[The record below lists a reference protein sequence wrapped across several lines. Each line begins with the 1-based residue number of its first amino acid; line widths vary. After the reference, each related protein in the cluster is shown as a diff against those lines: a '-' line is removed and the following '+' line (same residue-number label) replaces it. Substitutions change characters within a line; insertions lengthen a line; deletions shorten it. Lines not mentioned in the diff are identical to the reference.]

1 MKKFLALLLI
11 LALAL
16 SCFAA
21 CGGGE
26 EGTVEGEGEGEE
38 VSSETFKVGAIYPL
52 SGGNALLGNRCL
64 QAVQIAVDY
73 INEAGGI
80 QGRTVELVTADAP
93 DATAATTEASRLVDN
108 EGVKVVFGSLA
119 SGNALAIAG
128 VTDPA
133 GVILVESGGI
143 VDTLTDSGYQY
154 VFRILDK
161 GGLRGGTGAEYVA
174 TTVADTLGIAAA
186 DLKVAIVHED
196 SSYGLSVAVGA
207 AEVLEEYGCQIVYE
221 SEYAATTTDMTAMV
235 LGIKEAQ
242 PDVLLSVCY
251 VNDAILLVDT
261 LNAQQAMPKVFM
273 GTGAGTTDPAF
284 ASTVGADVSDGMF
297 CTDMPTNLPLSVFEP
312 YGLDGVVESFRA
324 DWLGLSE
331 NADLAN
337 VPIAAEA
344 AFAGAY
350 TFMNDILSQAADL
363 DDPDSIREAAI
374 SVKLDMTTLGFG
386 WDIGEDGQ
394 NYAASANI
402 NQWQNLEVVTVAPEL
417 LKNGDAINVPLPYA
431 HY

>member
-1 MKKFLALLLI
+1 MKKLLALLLI
-11 LALAL
+11 LMLVL
-16 SCFAA
+16 GTFAA
-21 CGGGE
+21 CGGEEPVEEPDEGDGE
-26 EGTVEGEGEGEE
+26 PVASTEP
-38 VSSETFKVGAIYPL
+38 FKVGAIYPL

-64 QAVQIAVDY
+64 QAVKIAVDY

-93 DATAATTEASRLVDN
+93 DPTAATTEASRLVDN
-108 EGVKVVFGSLA
+108 EGVKIVFGSLA

-133 GVILVESGGI
+133 GVVLVESGGI
-143 VDTLTDSGYQY
+143 VDTLTDSGYKY
-154 VFRILDK
+154 VYRILDK

-174 TTVADTLGIAAA
+174 TTVADTLGIAPA

-196 SSYGLSVAVGA
+196 SSYGLSVATGA
-207 AEVLEEYGCQIVYE
+207 EAVLEEHGCQVVYK
-221 SEYAATTTDMTAMV
+221 SEYVATTTDMTAMV
-235 LGIKEAQ
+235 LGIKESQ

-261 LNAQQAMPKVFM
+261 LNAQKAMPKVFM

-284 ASTVGADVSDGMF
+284 ASTVGAEISDGMF

-312 YGLDGVVESFRA
+312 SGLDGVVESFRA
-324 DWLGLSE
+324 DWLAE
-331 NADLAN
+331 NSDLTA

-350 TFMNDILSQAADL
+350 TFMNNILSEAADL
-363 DDPDSIREAAI
+363 EDPDSIRDAAL

-402 NQWQNLEVVTVAPEL
+402 NQWQNLSVVTVAPDL